1 MPVRTLR
8 GPGEDGT
15 SGETRPMPEDLHDV
29 TEPAQGDDAPT
40 NGPETTDDAT
50 GEDGAPKKKRRRRR
64 RRRKTGEG
72 GESGAAGTA
81 EPKAGA
87 EAGDDAADSERS
99 DSEAEGEGGGKKKRR
114 RRRRRGGG
122 EGESDDGGR
131 RRKRGPRDDDADIEP
146 DRVHKVKT
154 DNFSAESFAIDKTF
168 GDLGLNEDV
177 LEGIEKA
184 GFKHPTH
191 IQAQL
196 VPIAITGKDIL
207 GQAKTG
213 TGKTLSFGLPLLHQC
228 EVGAPYQA
236 LVLCPTRELAI
247 QIRQDIDEVSSG
259 TGLSTCAIYGGQSI
273 NTQAERL
280 AQKPEIIVGT
290 PGRVMDMAGR
300 GYFSFRQIR
309 FAVLDEVDRMF
320 DFGFRDDIKTILDQ
334 CPRERQT
341 VFVSATMSDEVE
353 KLARRHMRDPEKLV
367 VSSGSLT
374 VEMVKQSYVTV
385 EGWDKK
391 RMLAHMLTHEDPA
404 LTLIFCRM
412 KRTVDSVVRYLDRHS
427 IDAHAIHGDMSQGQR
442 NRVMERLRRG
452 DLSVLVASDLASR
465 GIDVDNI
472 THVINFDLPDE
483 PDLYVHRIGRTA
495 RAGNEGVAWSL
506 VTPAQGKILTE
517 IEHLINAEIPAKE
530 YPDFEPKPRPEN
542 WKDEEP
548 GGRRRIEIQGVQ
560 EEKKGRFEE
569 DVPDTAEMDA
579 EELEAK
585 FPGGIVPKKMPKR
598 MIRGRVRTRGR

>member
-1 MPVRTLR
+1 
-8 GPGEDGT
+8 
-15 SGETRPMPEDLHDV
+15 MPEDVQDV
-29 TEPAQGDDAPT
+29 TEPSEGAAQPDNTTESNAQGEPQ
-40 NGPETTDDAT
+40 
-50 GEDGAPKKKRRRRR
+50 GEPGEGGAKKKRRRRR

-72 GESGAAGTA
+72 GEQANGQAGEAAA
-81 EPKAGA
+81 ETTS
-87 EAGDDAADSERS
+87 EADASERS
-99 DSEAEGEGGGKKKRR
+99 TEGRASDEDAGERSDAPRKKRS
-114 RRRRRGGG
+114 RRRGG
-122 EGESDDGGR
+122 DDAGRDRDARGGR
-131 RRKRGPRDDDADIEP
+131 GDRNDRGGRGGRGRGPRDEQAEIEP
-146 DRVHKVKT
+146 DRQRTVKT
-154 DNFSAESFAIDKTF
+154 DNFAAESFAIDKTF
-168 GDLGLNEDV
+168 ADLGLKPEV
-177 LEGIEKA
+177 IEGIDKA

-213 TGKTLSFGLPLLHQC
+213 TGKTLAFGLPLLHQC

-236 LVLCPTRELAI
+236 LILCPTRELAV
-247 QIRQDIDEVSSG
+247 QIRQDIDEVASG
-259 TGLSTCAIYGGQSI
+259 SGLSTCAIYGGQSI

-300 GYFSFRQIR
+300 GYFSFSQIR

-320 DFGFRDDIKTILDQ
+320 DFGFRDDIKKILDQ

-341 VFVSATMSDEVE
+341 VFVSATMSEDVE

-374 VEMVKQSYVTV
+374 VDMVKQSYVTV

-391 RMLAHMLTHEDPA
+391 RMLAHVLKNEEPA

-412 KRTVDSVVRYLDRHS
+412 KRTVDSVVRFLDRER

-442 NRVMERLRRG
+442 NRVMDRLRRG

-506 VTPAQGKILTE
+506 VTPAQGKMLTE

-530 YPDFEPKPRPEN
+530 YPEFEPSPRPDNYRE
-542 WKDEEP
+542 EEP
-548 GGRRRIEIQGVQ
+548 GGRRRIEIQGVE
-560 EEKKGRFEE
+560 EEKKGRFESG
-569 DVPDTAEMDA
+569 VPDASEMDA
-579 EELEAK
+579 EELAKK